1 MRKYFPIQYMRRP
14 FSYITLQLLHSE
26 FPYTLGKFDFLF
38 YQCNI
43 YIIHAGENGTFS
55 NKIKE
60 HFMSNREEEVALLY
74 CILLLGGSQK
84 NKLLWCSILCK
95 SLEITVMCI
104 QYTVKV

>member
-1 MRKYFPIQYMRRP
+1 MIFFFISVIQ
-14 FSYITLQLLHSE
+14 
-26 FPYTLGKFDFLF
+26 
-38 YQCNI
+38 

-74 CILLLGGSQK
+74 CILILGGSQK
-84 NKLLWCSILCK
+84 NKLLWCSILRK